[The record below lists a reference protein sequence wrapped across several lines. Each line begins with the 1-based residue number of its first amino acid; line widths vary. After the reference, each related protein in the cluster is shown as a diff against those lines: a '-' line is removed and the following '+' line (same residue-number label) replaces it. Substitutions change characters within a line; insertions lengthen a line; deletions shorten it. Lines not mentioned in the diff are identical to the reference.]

1 MQQVSNRVQITF
13 RLNGQEISA
22 EVPAKMTLLSY
33 LRDRMQLTGTKDGC
47 SEGSCGTCMVLVDGE
62 AEKACLLKMGKLH
75 NREILTIEALA
86 PEGQLHPVQEAFV
99 EHGAL
104 QCGFCT
110 PGLIISAAALLA
122 KNPDPSDGEI
132 RKALKGNICR
142 CGEYPR
148 IVASVRRAAEIL
160 ASRAAGQAAPPL
172 DDPVLARSPK
182 KLKVMETVTGKLQF
196 SADLYPPGVLHGKV
210 LWAEYPHAEILS
222 IDTREAEEMPGVAA
236 VITHRDVP
244 GKNRYGQILDD
255 QPALCDDRVRYIGDP
270 VAVVFAESP
279 EIAEE
284 AVKRIRVSYRPLEV
298 VDSPERALE
307 PDAPV
312 VGPNGTNVLFR
323 SHVLKGDPDSAWADC
338 DVIIEGF
345 YSTPW
350 QEHAYLEVEA
360 GVAHPD
366 EDGGITIYVGDQN
379 PHEEARQ
386 VAQVLG
392 MPVEKVRI
400 IHMPTGGSFGSKCD
414 ISVQNLLALGVLK
427 TGRPCK
433 LVFSR
438 AESLRNHPK
447 RHPAKIYHRLGAK
460 RDGTLVAMEVRALLD
475 SGAYASTGSAV
486 VEAVTIFGG
495 GPYRVP
501 NFRIEVVGAY
511 TNNPV
516 AGAFRGFGVP
526 QAHFAVEQQM
536 DALART
542 LSMDPFAL
550 RELNALRPGDITAV
564 GQPLTG
570 TASVVKLKETLQA
583 ARAALERALG
593 ELPPATP
600 GKRYGVGVASCFKNS
615 GMGVA
620 VPEPVGAAAEVTRD
634 GKLRIRTGGTEIG
647 QGHETALAIMASQR
661 FGVPLDRVEV
671 MPPDTSNTPSAGSTC
686 ASRMTMLVGKAV
698 LGCLDEIERQ
708 ACLEVA
714 ERMGLPAEEIVY
726 RDGEFLTAEGH
737 RLLTLD
743 MLARLSVTEGKA
755 LKAQYV
761 FVAPKTDHLPDPTL
775 ADRGIANADP
785 AHSFFHFNY
794 TYATQVA
801 IVEVDEATGKTR
813 VVKVIS
819 VHDVGKAINPRGAE
833 GQIIGAALQGIGYA
847 LTEEFKVEG
856 GYVLTDTFG
865 KVRVPT
871 IEQCPEFEVILVEDG
886 DPLGPYGAKGV
897 SEAGLIPMA
906 AAICNAIYDAVGVR
920 LTAIPAKPDK
930 IKAALKGRVA
940 ASGT

>member
-1 MQQVSNRVQITF
+1 MQVSDAVQVAF
-13 RLNGQEISA
+13 SLNGRAVSA
-22 EVPAKMTLLSY
+22 QVPARMTLLTY
-33 LRDRMQLTGTKDGC
+33 LRDHLQLTGTKDGC
-47 SEGSCGTCMVLVDGE
+47 SEGSCGTCMVLVDGQ
-62 AEKACLLKMGKLH
+62 AEKACLLKMGRLNGK
-75 NREILTIEALA
+75 EIVTIEGLSA
-86 PEGQLHPVQEAFV
+86 EGQLHPVQEAFV

-110 PGLIISAAALLA
+110 PGLIVSAAALLER
-122 KNPDPSDGEI
+122 NPRPTEAEI

-148 IVASVRRAAEIL
+148 IMASVRRAAEI
-160 ASRAAGQAAPPL
+160 AAARAAGEVVPPL
-172 DDPVLARSPK
+172 EDPILERSPK
-182 KLKVMETVTGKLQF
+182 KLKVLETVTGRLQF
-196 SADLYPPGVLHGKV
+196 SADLNPPGVLHGKV

-222 IDTREAEEMPGVAA
+222 IDTHEAESIPGVVA

-244 GKNRYGQILDD
+244 GKNRYGQIFDD
-255 QPALCDDRVRYIGDP
+255 QPALCDDKVRYIGDP
-270 VAVVFAESP
+270 VAVVFAETP

-284 AVKRIRVSYRPLEV
+284 ALKRVRVEYRPLEV

-338 DVIIEGF
+338 DVIVEGF

-360 GVAHPD
+360 GVAEPD
-366 EDGGITIYVGDQN
+366 GDGGITIYVGDQN

-400 IHMPTGGSFGSKCD
+400 VHMPTGGSFGSKCD
-414 ISVQNLLALGVLK
+414 ISVQNMLALGVLK

-438 AESLRNHPK
+438 YESLRNHPK
-447 RHPAKIYHRLGAK
+447 RHPTRIYHRLGAK
-460 RDGTLVAMEVRALLD
+460 RDGTIVAMEVRTLLD

-501 NFRIEVVGAY
+501 NFRIEAIAAY

-536 DALART
+536 DALARA
-542 LSMDPFAL
+542 LGMDPFTL
-550 RELNALRPGDITAV
+550 REINALRPGDVTAV
-564 GQPLTG
+564 GQPLRG
-570 TASVVKLKETLQA
+570 TAGVVKLTDTLRA
-583 ARAALERALG
+583 AREALDRALQT
-593 ELPPATP
+593 LPPAPP

-634 GKLRIRTGGTEIG
+634 GRLIIRTGGAEIG
-647 QGHETALAIMASQR
+647 QGHETALAIMASHR

-671 MPPDTSNTPSAGSTC
+671 MAPDTCNTPSAGSTC

-698 LGCLDEIERQ
+698 LGCLDDIEQQ
-708 ACLEVA
+708 ARLEVA
-714 ERMGLPAEEIVY
+714 ERMGVPAEQIIF
-726 RDGEFLTAEGH
+726 RNGEFLTPAGE

-743 MLARLSVTEGKA
+743 MLARLSVTEGKE
-755 LKAQYV
+755 LKAEHV
-761 FVAPKTDHLPDPTL
+761 FVAPKTDHLPDPAL
-775 ADRGIANADP
+775 ADKGIPNADP
-785 AHSFFHFNY
+785 AHCFFHFNY

-801 IVEVDEATGKTR
+801 IVEVDEALGKTR
-813 VVKVIS
+813 VLKVIS
-819 VHDVGKAINPRGAE
+819 VHDVGKAINPRGVE
-833 GQIIGAALQGIGYA
+833 GQIVGAALQGMGYA
-847 LTEEFKVEG
+847 LTEEFKVER

-871 IEQCPEFEVILVEDG
+871 IEQCPEFEVILIEDG

-906 AAICNAIYDAVGVR
+906 AAICNAIYDAVGARV
-920 LTAIPAKPDK
+920 TAIPAKPDRV
-930 IKAALKGRVA
+930 KAALAGRVTGSRA
-940 ASGT
+940 

>member
-1 MQQVSNRVQITF
+1 MQHVTEKVQVTF
-13 RLNGQEISA
+13 RLNGREIAA
-22 EVPAKMTLLSY
+22 EVPPRMTLLSY
-33 LRDRMQLTGTKDGC
+33 LRDHLQLTGTKDGC

-62 AEKACLLKMGKLH
+62 AEKACLLKMGRLSGKD
-75 NREILTIEALA
+75 IVTIEGLA
-86 PEGQLHPVQEAFV
+86 PEGGLHPVQEAFV

-122 KNPDPSDGEI
+122 KKPNPSDAEI

-148 IVASVRRAAEIL
+148 IIASVHRAAEI
-160 ASRAAGQAAPPL
+160 AAARGSGRELPPL
-172 DDPVLARSPK
+172 RDPILEGSPR
-182 KLKVMETVTGKLQF
+182 KLKVIETATGKLQF
-196 SADLYPPGVLHGKV
+196 SADLNPPGVLHGKV
-210 LWAEYPHAEILS
+210 LWAEYPHAEIVS
-222 IDTREAEEMPGVAA
+222 IDTAEAESIPGVAA
-236 VITHRDVP
+236 VLTHRDVP
-244 GKNRYGQILDD
+244 GKNRYGQIFDD
-255 QPALCDDRVRYIGDP
+255 QPALCDDKVRYIGDP
-270 VAVVFAESP
+270 VAVVFAETP

-284 AVKRIRVSYRPLEV
+284 AVKHIKVVYRPLEV

-307 PDAPV
+307 PDAPI

-323 SHVLKGDPDSAWADC
+323 SHVLKGDPDSAWAEC
-338 DVIIEGF
+338 DVIVEGF

-350 QEHAYLEVEA
+350 QEHAYLETEA
-360 GVAHPD
+360 GVAEPSP
-366 EDGGITIYVGDQN
+366 DGGITIYVGDQN

-400 IHMPTGGSFGSKCD
+400 VHMPTGGSFGSKCD
-414 ISVQNLLALGVLK
+414 ISVQNMLALGVLK

-438 AESLRNHPK
+438 YESLRNHPK
-447 RHPAKIYHRLGAK
+447 RHPSRIYHRLGAK
-460 RDGTLVAMEVRALLD
+460 RDGTIVAMEVRTLLD

-486 VEAVTIFGG
+486 VEAVTIFGS

-501 NFRIEVVGAY
+501 NFRIEAIGAY

-536 DALART
+536 DALARA
-542 LSMDPFAL
+542 LGMDPFTV
-550 RELNALRPGDITAV
+550 REINALRPGDVTAV

-570 TASVVKLKETLQA
+570 TAGVVKLRETLRA
-583 ARAALERALG
+583 AREALERSLG
-593 ELPPATP
+593 ELPPPPP
-600 GKRYGVGVASCFKNS
+600 GKKYGVGVASCFKNS

-620 VPEPVGAAAEVTRD
+620 VPEYVGAAVELSRN
-634 GKLRIRTGGTEIG
+634 GKLVVRTGGAEIG
-647 QGHETALAIMASQR
+647 QGHETVLAVMASQR
-661 FGVPLDRVEV
+661 FGVPLELVDV
-671 MPPDTSNTPSAGSTC
+671 MPPDTCNTPSAGSTC

-708 ACLEVA
+708 ARLEVA
-714 ERMGLPAEEIVY
+714 ERMGLPPDQIIY
-726 RDGEFLTAEGH
+726 RNGEFLTGGGE

-743 MLARLSVTEGKA
+743 MLARLSVTEGKE
-755 LKAQYV
+755 LKAEYV
-761 FVAPKTDHLPDPTL
+761 FAAPKTDHLPDPAL
-775 ADRGIANADP
+775 ADRGIPNVDP

-801 IVEVDEATGKTR
+801 VVEVDEATGKVR

-819 VHDVGKAINPRGAE
+819 VHDVGKAINPRGVE
-833 GQIIGAALQGIGYA
+833 GQIIGAALQGMGYA

-871 IEQCPEFEVILVEDG
+871 IEQCPEFEVILIEDG

-906 AAICNAIYDAVGVR
+906 AAICNAIYDAVGARV
-920 LTAIPAKPDK
+920 TGIPAKPERVR
-930 IKAALKGRVA
+930 AALGRREA
-940 ASGT
+940 GSRA